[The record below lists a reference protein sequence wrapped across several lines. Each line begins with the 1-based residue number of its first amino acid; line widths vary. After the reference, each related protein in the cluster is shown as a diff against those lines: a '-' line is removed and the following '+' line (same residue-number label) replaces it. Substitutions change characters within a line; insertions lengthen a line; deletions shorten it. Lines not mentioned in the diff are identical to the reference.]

1 MLYQICPIKT
11 RHSDAA
17 EERSL
22 FRYYR
27 LEAHLVSLS
36 ISLSGPWLLSVVV
49 MAFRIPFPQ
58 DFWQEYLSGR
68 EATIPTLPVI
78 SNVSDR
84 VIRVLGGN
92 AGPMRL
98 QGTNTYLV
106 GTGRSRILIDT
117 GQVRASCRTQ
127 TEAKIIPCDSYSCPT
142 LRGCLLGFEISPMY

>member
-22 FRYYR
+22 SRYYR
-27 LEAHLVSLS
+27 LEAHPLSLS
-36 ISLSGPWLLSVVV
+36 IYLSLSRSRPQLLSVVV

-68 EATIPTLPVI
+68 EATIPTLPVV
-78 SNVSDR
+78 SDVSDR
-84 VIRVLGGN
+84 VIRILGGN

-117 GQVRASCRTQ
+117 GQVRTFCLTQ
-127 TEAKIIPCDSYSCPT
+127 T
-142 LRGCLLGFEISPMY
+142 

>member
-1 MLYQICPIKT
+1 
-11 RHSDAA
+11 
-17 EERSL
+17 
-22 FRYYR
+22 
-27 LEAHLVSLS
+27 
-36 ISLSGPWLLSVVV
+36 

-68 EATIPTLPVI
+68 EATIPALPVL
-78 SNVSDR
+78 SDLSDR

-117 GQVRASCRTQ
+117 GQVRTFCLTQ
-127 TEAKIIPCDSYSCPT
+127 PRPRSFHVTHARPSP
-142 LRGCLLGFEISPMY
+142 RGCLLGFEISPTY

>member
-27 LEAHLVSLS
+27 LEAHPLSLS
-36 ISLSGPWLLSVVV
+36 ISLSLSLALSRSRPQLLSVVV

-58 DFWQEYLSGR
+58 DFWQEYLSVR
-68 EATIPTLPVI
+68 EATIPTLPVV
-78 SNVSDR
+78 SDVSDR

-117 GQVRASCRTQ
+117 GQVRTFCLTQ
-127 TEAKIIPCDSYSCPT
+127 I
-142 LRGCLLGFEISPMY
+142 